1 MQLIKTIKN
10 EIVTKAK
17 TAECIKSMLIPAFN
31 SKPITLM
38 GIPYFIKLID
48 IFSEA
53 KGLTFPIK
61 KPSIKN
67 GIISINNL

>member
-1 MQLIKTIKN
+1 MKI
-10 EIVTKAK
+10 EIVVKANKAEFTKS
-17 TAECIKSMLIPAFN
+17 TFIPAFK

-38 GIPYFIKLID
+38 GIPYLINFKD

-53 KGLTFPIK
+53 KGLTLPIK
-61 KPSIKN
+61 KPITKK